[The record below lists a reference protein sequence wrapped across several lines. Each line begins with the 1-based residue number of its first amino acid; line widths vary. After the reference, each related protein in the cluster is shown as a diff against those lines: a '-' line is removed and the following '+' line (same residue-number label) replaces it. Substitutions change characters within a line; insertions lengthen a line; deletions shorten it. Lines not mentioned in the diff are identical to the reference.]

1 MGRKGI
7 GFGVFLIAVGII
19 FFMIQLGVLNESV
32 FMVFFDHIELT
43 ITLILIVVG
52 INMIFSKYPFVKTL
66 TWLAFFVVM
75 IAYGNYTQEAPKKSS
90 DDSSNKT
97 FVVERSAETEKG
109 ELKLKAS
116 ALSLTLGATKTNLI
130 DGETKNVGVEQEIN
144 YRNDNNLTVVDIK
157 TNSKNLASNFFKE
170 LFSKGEISV
179 DRKLD
184 LNISK
189 DVVWDLN
196 MDLDAIESNID
207 LSDLKIKNLDIDG
220 DAGSFK
226 LTLGEKYKDT
236 SVNINAD
243 AAEVNIFIPK
253 DLGVSF
259 KVKGSA
265 NSTDFYDINVD
276 KKGEYYYSENYEEAD
291 NKIDLKVKINAGTLE
306 INGI

>member
-43 ITLILIVVG
+43 IPLILIVVG

-253 DLGVSF
+253 DLGVRV